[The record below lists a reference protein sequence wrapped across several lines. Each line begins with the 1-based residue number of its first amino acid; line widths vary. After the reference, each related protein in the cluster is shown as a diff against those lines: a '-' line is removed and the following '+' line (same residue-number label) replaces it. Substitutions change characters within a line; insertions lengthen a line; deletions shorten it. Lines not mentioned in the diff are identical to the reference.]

1 MFGAPSHDA
10 DGRNSESMPP
20 RGNQIRRTHVD
31 VPAARR
37 RLAVDVQPHLGDT
50 LDVSDRCQH
59 RNDFTA
65 VHPSTGRPAS
75 ALRTAQERIKKA
87 IERVLRRRCDR
98 FPGRIGGEVKAP
110 SKIRDVKPAYPAIAR
125 DARVQGVV
133 IVEAIIDATGRVADT
148 RVLRSIPLLD
158 EAAVEAVRQWEF
170 TPTQLN
176 GTPQAVVMTVTVN
189 FTVQ

>member
-1 MFGAPSHDA
+1 MQASLSA
-10 DGRNSESMPP
+10 D
-20 RGNQIRRTHVD
+20 
-31 VPAARR
+31 PAATAALIRQADELR
-37 RLAVDVQPHLGDT
+37 DKAKALRATDT
-50 LDVSDRCQH
+50 PQATPAQLTTVM
-59 RNDFTA
+59 
-65 VHPSTGRPAS
+65 PAS
-75 ALRTAQERIKKA
+75 FEKIMAELNPI
-87 IERVLRRRCDR
+87 
-98 FPGRIGGEVKAP
+98 RIGGEVKAP

-176 GTPQAVVMTVTVN
+176 GTPQSVVMTVTVN